1 MLTRIYENVQHR
13 SFFSVQSLGKFVKR
27 LLFLFFFSCSHAR
40 PRFVWTKIC
49 LLYLMGNLNINNL
62 YVISIEEEM
71 NKRSSLG
78 SLNVLPAYELKLA
91 HEKTSNCLNWN
102 ICKKMHAAL
111 NFLLRFPTCWIQ
123 DKFVMTHFTDRG
135 KKQSR
140 KERNAIRISSSQMRI
155 E

>member
-62 YVISIEEEM
+62 YVISMEEEM

-91 HEKTSNCLNWN
+91 HEKTSNCLN
-102 ICKKMHAAL
+102 
-111 NFLLRFPTCWIQ
+111 
-123 DKFVMTHFTDRG
+123 
-135 KKQSR
+135 
-140 KERNAIRISSSQMRI
+140 
-155 E
+155 